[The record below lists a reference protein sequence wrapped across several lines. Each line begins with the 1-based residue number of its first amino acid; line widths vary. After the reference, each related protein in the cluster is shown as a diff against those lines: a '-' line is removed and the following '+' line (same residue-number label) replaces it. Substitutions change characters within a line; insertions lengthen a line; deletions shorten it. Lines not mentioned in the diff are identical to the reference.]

1 MLQHPTNGLTSQ
13 AAVNAVGNRY
23 DLVLIAS
30 ARVREFVRGH
40 VPKIKVKHGH
50 VITALLEIEHG
61 HVGRDYLYKN
71 TNEDRRVH
79 KRNQNKYP

>member
-30 ARVREFVRGH
+30 ARVRELVRGH

-50 VITALLEIEHG
+50 VITTLLEIEHG

-79 KRNQNKYP
+79 KKNQNKYP

>member
-30 ARVREFVRGH
+30 ARVRELVRGH

-71 TNEDRRVH
+71 TNEDRRVQ
-79 KRNQNKYP
+79 KKNQNKYP